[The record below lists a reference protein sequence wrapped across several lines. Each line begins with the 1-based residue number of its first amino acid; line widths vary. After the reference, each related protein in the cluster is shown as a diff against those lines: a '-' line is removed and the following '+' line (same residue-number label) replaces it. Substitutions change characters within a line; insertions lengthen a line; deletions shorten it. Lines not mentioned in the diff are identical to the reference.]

1 MTSANKTKEAL
12 YYVKRED
19 GSVRCE
25 LCPHYCLL
33 RENELGTCGVR
44 QNKKG
49 TLIALTYNK
58 IVSIALD
65 PIEKKPLYN
74 FLPGTEILSFG
85 SVGCNLSCV
94 FCQNWQTSQSTALD
108 FSFKDVT
115 PEEAV
120 ELAIKRGV
128 PSIAFTY
135 NEPLIQYE
143 WVLDSAR
150 IALEKKI
157 KGVLVTNGLLN
168 EEPLEELLPYISAA
182 NVDVKAFND
191 EFYEDHA
198 GLRKRQV
205 VLNTIKKMVDKEIH
219 VELTMLLIPGE
230 NDDPAEIEAFA
241 DWVSGISDEIPLH
254 FSKFHPDYKMLNKEA
269 TPVNTVLMAVE
280 KSKERG
286 IKHVY
291 AGNIATKGKHGNTYC
306 SECNNLL
313 IEREIYFTKV
323 RGIDEEGKCKS
334 CNAKT
339 SVRMK

>member
-25 LCPHYCLL
+25 LCPHYCLI
-33 RENELGTCGVR
+33 RENELGECGVR
-44 QNKKG
+44 QNING

-58 IVSIALD
+58 VVSIALD

-74 FLPGTEILSFG
+74 FLPGTSILSFG

-94 FCQNWQTSQSTALD
+94 FCQNWQTSQTTALD

-115 PEEAV
+115 PED
-120 ELAIKRGV
+120 AISLVVKRGV

-143 WVLDSAR
+143 WVKDTAR
-150 IALEKKI
+150 IAVEKKI
-157 KGVLVTNGLLN
+157 KNVLVTNGLIN
-168 EEPLEELLPYISAA
+168 EKPLEELLPYISAA

-191 EFYEDHA
+191 DFYERHA
-198 GLRKRQV
+198 GLGKREV
-205 VLNTIKKMVDKEIH
+205 VLNSVKKMAEKEVH

-230 NDDPAEIEAFA
+230 NDDPEEIERFV
-241 DWVSGISDEIPLH
+241 DWVHGISDEIPLH

-269 TPVNTVLMAVE
+269 TPVETVIMAVE
-280 KSKERG
+280 RSKERG
-286 IKHVY
+286 MKHVY
-291 AGNIATKGKHGNTYC
+291 AGNIFRKGEHGNTYC
-306 SECNNLL
+306 SECKNLL
-313 IEREIYFTKV
+313 IEREAYSTKV
-323 RGIDEEGKCKS
+323 KGIDDEGKCKS
-334 CNAKT
+334 CNMKT

>member
-25 LCPHYCLL
+25 LCPHFCLI
-33 RENELGTCGVR
+33 RENELGNCGVR
-44 QNKKG
+44 QNINGK
-49 TLIALTYNK
+49 LIALTYNK
-58 IVSIALD
+58 IVSIASD

-94 FCQNWQTSQSTALD
+94 FCQNWQISQATALD

-120 ELAIKRGV
+120 DLAIKRGV

-143 WVLDSAR
+143 WVKDTAEK
-150 IALEKKI
+150 AVEKKI
-157 KGVLVTNGLLN
+157 KGVLVTNGLIN
-168 EEPLEELLPYISAA
+168 EKPLEELIPYISAA

-191 EFYEDHA
+191 EFYERHA
-198 GLRKRQV
+198 GLKKRDV
-205 VLNTIKKMVDKEIH
+205 VLSSIKKMVENEVH

-230 NDDPAEIEAFA
+230 NDDPVELEAFI
-241 DWVSGISDEIPLH
+241 DWAHGISDEIPLH

-269 TPVNTVLMAVE
+269 TPVETVLMAVE

-286 IKHVY
+286 MKYVY
-291 AGNIATKGKHGNTYC
+291 AGNIARKGEHGNTYC
-306 SECNNLL
+306 SKCKNLL
-313 IEREIYFTKV
+313 IEREIYYTKV
-323 RGIDEEGKCKS
+323 RGLDEEGKCKS
-334 CNAKT
+334 CNIKT
-339 SVRMK
+339 SIQMK